1 MPMVG
6 CLAIGQLWRL
16 TLSEGVFVPSSNFRD
31 SSKRTYAP
39 PNQFY
44 LVCRELA
51 DSTELVYSD
60 GGFAPKARSRSPTS
74 DGKRAWVMYVCMYVC
89 IFVCFSHISH
99 NLQRILS
106 SNQYR
111 SLAH

>member
-1 MPMVG
+1 M
-6 CLAIGQLWRL
+6 
-16 TLSEGVFVPSSNFRD
+16 
-31 SSKRTYAP
+31 
-39 PNQFY
+39 FY
-44 LVCRELA
+44 WDIIQTEASRRRREAEVQQAMENGLG
-51 DSTELVYSD
+51 SC
-60 GGFAPKARSRSPTS
+60 
-74 DGKRAWVMYVCMYVC
+74 MYVCMYVC